1 MVRSACCAMLLM
13 AAAGLAQAQ
22 QLHKWIGPDGRVH
35 YTDSLPPSGAKT
47 QEVQIRRDA
56 PPPPPPPPAV
66 AAASAPAGAASAP
79 TAAASAPPAA
89 PAEVSAERK
98 KQDEA
103 ERQKQEQAEFA
114 KRRCDQALEQVK
126 RTLDLPQ
133 TPAGAAQG
141 GANNFPDR
149 TDRINRAKTTARQ
162 ICGDKYREM

>member
-1 MVRSACCAMLLM
+1 MLLM

-35 YTDSLPPSGAKT
+35 YTDSPPPSGART
-47 QEVQIRRDA
+47 QEVQIRRDT
-56 PPPPPPPPAV
+56 PPPPPPPAV

-79 TAAASAPPAA
+79 TAAPAPPAA
-89 PAEVSAERK
+89 APEVSAERK

-103 ERQKQEQAEFA
+103 EKLKQEQAEFA

-133 TPAGAAQG
+133 TPSAASQG
-141 GANNFPDR
+141 GVNNFPDR

-162 ICGDKYREM
+162 ICGDRYREL